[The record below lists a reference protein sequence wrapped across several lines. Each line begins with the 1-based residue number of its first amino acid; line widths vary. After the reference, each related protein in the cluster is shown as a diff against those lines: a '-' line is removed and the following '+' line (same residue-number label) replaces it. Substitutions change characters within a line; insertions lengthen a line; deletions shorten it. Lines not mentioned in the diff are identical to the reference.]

1 MTHPAETHALSP
13 EPSVHPARP
22 TRPIRLYRHAL
33 SGHCHRV
40 ELMLHLLDLPYET
53 IDIDLTT
60 GEQKQPA
67 FLAINPFGQVPVIDD
82 DGQVIADSNAIL
94 IYLASRYDA
103 SGTWLPGDP
112 IAAATTQRW
121 LSVAAGDLAF
131 GPAAARVV
139 VVFKRPVDATAMIER
154 ATLLLSRMQAYLSAP
169 HSTPFLAGD
178 TPTIADVACYTYLAH
193 APEGNVSLEPYPAV
207 QAWLARVAALPRF
220 VPMASTACGL
230 NAA

>member
-1 MTHPAETHALSP
+1 MTHPAETHARSLLA
-13 EPSVHPARP
+13 SVRP

-40 ELMLHLLDLPYET
+40 ELMLHLLGLPYET
-53 IDIDLTT
+53 IDIDLMA

-67 FLAINPFGQVPVIDD
+67 FLAINPFGQVPAIDD
-82 DGQVIADSNAIL
+82 DGRVIADSNAIL

-103 SGTWLPGDP
+103 GGTWLPRDP
-112 IAAATTQRW
+112 VVAATVQRW

-139 VVFKRPVDATAMIER
+139 VVFKRSIDATAMIER
-154 ATLLLSRMQAYLSAP
+154 ATLLLSRMQTYLSA
-169 HSTPFLAGD
+169 SGATPFLAAG
-178 TPTIADVACYTYLAH
+178 TPTIADVACYAYLAH

-207 QAWLARVAALPRF
+207 RAWLARVAALPRF

>member
-1 MTHPAETHALSP
+1 MAHPAETHAPSP
-13 EPSVHPARP
+13 VPSLRP

-53 IDIDLTT
+53 IDIDLMA
-60 GEQKQPA
+60 GEHKQPA
-67 FLAINPFGQVPVIDD
+67 FLAVNPFGQVPAIDD

-94 IYLASRYDA
+94 VYLASRYDIQ
-103 SGTWLPGDP
+103 GTWLPRNP
-112 IAAATTQRW
+112 VTAATVQRW

-139 VVFKRPVDATAMIER
+139 VVFKRSIDATAMIER

-169 HSTPFLAGD
+169 QATPFLAGAA
-178 TPTIADVACYTYLAH
+178 PTIADVACYTYLAH
-193 APEGNVSLEPYPAV
+193 APEGNVSLGPYPAV
-207 QAWLARVAALPRF
+207 LAWLARVAALPRF
-220 VPMASTACGL
+220 VPMVSSACGL